1 MTMISEH
8 SSTFCFRGLLQCAVH
23 DHGHLFIV
31 TTPWRLIYCRTCH
44 FKNQDFMYMIL
55 GDRDTL
61 EPYDSD
67 GKIGWILLT
76 IPHPPRSLLAL
87 AK

>member
-1 MTMISEH
+1 
-8 SSTFCFRGLLQCAVH
+8 
-23 DHGHLFIV
+23 
-31 TTPWRLIYCRTCH
+31 
-44 FKNQDFMYMIL
+44 MYMIL

-76 IPHPPRSLLAL
+76 IPHPPRSLLAP